1 MGGLKDLCVPAH
13 KGGLLTF
20 PHSNLRPAPI
30 QSDLQS
36 KIQAFLSTFCSS
48 SHLQPGASWRVLFG
62 WTIWRLYKSGPA
74 PSSGFNSR
82 TSSVPVALTRS
93 IRGPWVKPHVSKKN
107 VKPSVLVILLS
118 DINTHFK
125 RISRLMPLE
134 QFFAFHTEQ
143 KTINPTDLVF
153 ILTVTPP
160 IGKKK
165 RGGGAS
171 KRGGEEGSSSNL
183 QRLQNS

>member
-1 MGGLKDLCVPAH
+1 MGGLKDLCVQAH
-13 KGGLLTF
+13 KEGLLTF
-20 PHSNLRPAPI
+20 PHPNLRPTPI

-48 SHLQPGASWRVLFG
+48 SHLQPGVSWRVLLG
-62 WTIWRLYKSGPA
+62 WTAWRLCKSRPA

-82 TSSVPVALTRS
+82 TSSLPLALTRS
-93 IRGPWVKPHVSKKN
+93 IRGPWAKPHISKKN

-143 KTINPTDLVF
+143 KTINPTDLIF
-153 ILTVTPP
+153 ILTPHP
-160 IGKKK
+160 SERKK
-165 RGGGAS
+165 REEGAL
-171 KRGGEEGSSSNL
+171 KRGRRGEE
-183 QRLQNS
+183 Q